1 MPALDG
7 SRQSRDKQPGK
18 MIDAILRSFLCK
30 AVLGLGFLGLTGL
43 KIGLLGSIGLIGFVI
58 GLIIGFT
65 ECIGLIGLIGII
77 IGSILGLIGLIWLM
91 ACRVQGLGF
100 QRVQSR
106 DLIGL
111 CCFLVLNMLLRL
123 RS

>member
-58 GLIIGFT
+58 GLIIG
-65 ECIGLIGLIGII
+65 LIGLIGIV
-77 IGSILGLIGLIWLM
+77 IGSIIGLIGLIWLM

-100 QRVQSR
+100 RGVQSR